1 MTVHAKTCIN
11 PVRMPMHLFHQETQV
26 NTPRCEHECRR
37 THSPMALCFF
47 QSHLGVFFRAHL
59 GFFAAHSLQ
68 MQAQT
73 SLHFFR
79 MYLTFGKNRSL
90 LLAEQEFG
98 PNSFITDIEVV
109 TLPPAISLPAQK
121 ATLDFLIHMSK
132 TFQGIESGISISGN
146 FAEAHVYFVN
156 IIEVK
161 IIKCTCNRG
170 IMVVF
175 R

>member
-26 NTPRCEHECRR
+26 NAPRCEHECRR

-90 LLAEQEFG
+90 LLAEQEVG

-109 TLPPAISLPAQK
+109 TTARDITASPESNFRFFNSYIKNISR
-121 ATLDFLIHMSK
+121 
-132 TFQGIESGISISGN
+132 
-146 FAEAHVYFVN
+146 
-156 IIEVK
+156 
-161 IIKCTCNRG
+161 NRKWNLH
-170 IMVVF
+170 F
-175 R
+175 WEFC